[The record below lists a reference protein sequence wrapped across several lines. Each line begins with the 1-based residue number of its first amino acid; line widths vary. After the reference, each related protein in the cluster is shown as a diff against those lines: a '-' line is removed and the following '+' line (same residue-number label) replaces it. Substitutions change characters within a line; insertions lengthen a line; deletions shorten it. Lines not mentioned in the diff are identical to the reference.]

1 MDVAMTRMLLVAP
14 QPAPKLRL
22 IAYRKTSVDKFQAGV
37 TVWVH
42 PGSRTLPLYYIAGKR
57 DLDANL
63 VLTAIV

>member
-37 TVWVH
+37 TVM
-42 PGSRTLPLYYIAGKR
+42 GSSWFT
-57 DLDANL
+57 NTSL
-63 VLTAIV
+63 VLHCGEARS